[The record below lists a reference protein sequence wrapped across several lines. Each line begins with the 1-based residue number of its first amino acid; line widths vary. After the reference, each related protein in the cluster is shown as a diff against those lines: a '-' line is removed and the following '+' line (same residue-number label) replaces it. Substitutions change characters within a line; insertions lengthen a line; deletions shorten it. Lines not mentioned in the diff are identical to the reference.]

1 MMKSVVEFSPA
12 EELRYQ
18 ELRKLAASDP
28 LAFRKDAR
36 HAAEQFPREMR
47 RDVEAAHTRTAP
59 IFALFAD
66 WTRELAPDLETLE
79 KKAQTKTLQHAIAK
93 QLNLPGAIAEERAH
107 QLVER
112 RRAEL
117 LERFLDLYQ
126 YGARGRAYEAARQLF
141 GRPVDVVA
149 DIHVRCMDYTM
160 HQMVAH
166 ELGFVISDPYAPLLK
181 RRRLARK
188 ERRQI
193 KHYNTGQAKRLDS
206 IRSKQQVLSSERQAI
221 IGRIL
226 ALNLDTIL
234 ALDAYRQY
242 KKRLDALK
250 PASRTPAKTL
260 SLFTAATKSIRD
272 NYAKTLTDMSR
283 LSDLQRALE
292 EVDNV
297 LVEIFDMT
305 DSERNTLMVR
315 LKEYRELEREAME
328 ILHEQN
334 TNA

>member
-1 MMKSVVEFSPA
+1 MMRAVIEFSPT

-18 ELRKLAASDP
+18 ELKKFAASDL

-36 HAAEQFPREMR
+36 RAAEQFPREMR
-47 RDVEAAHTRTAP
+47 RSVEAAHTRTAP

-66 WTRELAPDLETLE
+66 WTRELAPDLEALE
-79 KKAQTKTLQHAIAK
+79 KNAQTNILQHAIAK
-93 QLNLPGAIAEERAH
+93 QLNLPTAIAKERAR

-126 YGARGRAYEAARQLF
+126 YGARGRAHEAARQLF
-141 GRPVDVVA
+141 GRPVNIVA
-149 DIHVRCMDYTM
+149 DIHARCMDYAT

-166 ELGFVISDPYAPLLK
+166 ELGFVIRDPYAPLLK
-181 RRRLARK
+181 LRRLART

-193 KHYNTGQAKRLDS
+193 KRYNAGQAKRLDS
-206 IRSKQQVLSSERQAI
+206 IRSKQQALISERRAI

-272 NYAKTLTDMSR
+272 NYTKTLTDMSK

-297 LVEIFDMT
+297 LIEIFDMT
-305 DSERNTLMVR
+305 DSERNALMVR
-315 LKEYRELEREAME
+315 LKEYRELECEAAG
-328 ILHEQN
+328 ILQEQSVWG
-334 TNA
+334 